1 MTGRRVVV
9 AGASGLIG
17 SGLCASLA
25 ARGDE
30 VVRLV
35 RRDSSSDDRT
45 SVFEWIPRSGR
56 LDPAALKGADAVVVL
71 NGVPIGDKRWS
82 DERKELI
89 LASRTDAVGTVARTI
104 ATMVEPPP
112 VLVAA
117 SAIGIYGDRGDEVL
131 DESSS
136 RGTGFFSDVCTA
148 WEQAAQTASEAGVRV
163 VNVRTGIVLTARAEN
178 HLYGVDDLE
187 DTVARLIAYRAAGAD
202 VVYAPGPRDPTVI
215 RTVVE
220 EVRAPIN
227 VLLRPRGPSPTELAE
242 LGVRRASTGG
252 ALAHRAYRSMEDA
265 AHDLIDRADDAPA
278 D

>member
-1 MTGRRVVV
+1 MVV

-35 RRDSSSDDRT
+35 RTDSRSDDRT
-45 SVFEWIPRSGR
+45 SVFEWSPRSGR

-89 LASRTDAVGTVARTI
+89 LASRTDAVATVARTI

-148 WEQAAQTASEAGVRV
+148 WEQAARPASDAEVRV
-163 VNVRTGIVLTARAEN
+163 VNMRTGIVL
-178 HLYGVDDLE
+178 
-187 DTVARLIAYRAAGAD
+187 
-202 VVYAPGPRDPTVI
+202 
-215 RTVVE
+215 
-220 EVRAPIN
+220 
-227 VLLRPRGPSPTELAE
+227 S
-242 LGVRRASTGG
+242 RRGG
-252 ALAHRAYRSMEDA
+252 ALKPMTPLFKFGIGGRIGDGRRAALARCG
-265 AHDLIDRADDAPA
+265 HGPRRRAR
-278 D
+278 